1 MGRTYEPSYN
11 VAPTD
16 LTPVL
21 VSKHHLTEEKTDFA
35 KRSLIPMMWGIVPR
49 WHHKADYRNHG
60 FHTNNVRLEGVM
72 ESRIFKQPLL
82 EGKRCVVLCD
92 GFYEWS
98 TTGDDSKEKKKP
110 YFVYAKQ
117 RDPKVRIEDRKTWP
131 EDIQELVLLKMAGLF
146 DLWHGAGGSEMYAY
160 SVLTRE
166 SDDVLSW
173 MHHRTPVV
181 LDSEQ
186 KISDWLDY
194 GRVGPEE
201 ALAQLE
207 PVKELSWHSVSKQVN
222 NSRIKLETCNKEV
235 ENHQQTTL
243 PKGKVRITDHFYAI
257 KKEENQ

>member
-21 VSKHHLTEEKTDFA
+21 VSKHHLTEQKIDYA
-35 KRSLIPMMWGIVPR
+35 KRSMMWGIVPR
-49 WHHKADYRNHG
+49 WHQQADYRNHG

-82 EGKRCVVLCD
+82 DGNRCVVLCE

-98 TTGDDSKEKKKP
+98 TTGDDPKQKKP
-110 YFVYAKQ
+110 YFVYAAQK
-117 RDPKVRIEDRKTWP
+117 DPKVRIEDRKTWP
-131 EDIQELVLLKMAGLF
+131 DKVEDLVLLKMAGIF
-146 DLWHGAGGSEMYAY
+146 DLWRGAGGNEMYAY

-173 MHHRTPVV
+173 MHHRTPVI

-186 KISDWLDY
+186 KISNWLDY

-207 PVKELSWHSVSKQVN
+207 PVKELRWHSVSKQVN
-222 NSRIKLETCNKEV
+222 NSRNKMDSCNKEDTN
-235 ENHQQTTL
+235 EKATL

-257 KKEENQ
+257 NKKEDQ